1 MIRSDV
7 TANTNLR
14 LPFDQHAL
22 QASRS
27 SISSLHVEQRTNQ
40 FERLPNELTIMLA
53 LLNDTLLLNYNQS
66 AGEIRNATSDAAGG
80 EESYSQEVWQ
90 KVFWICL
97 FSAMVVIAFLGN
109 SGVILIVLLNK
120 QMRTVTNA
128 FIVNLSISDILV
140 SGGNVIF
147 NFVYMLNG
155 HWVFGRT
162 YCKISNFIAILSVA
176 CSCFTLMAISI
187 DR

>member
-1 MIRSDV
+1 
-7 TANTNLR
+7 
-14 LPFDQHAL
+14 
-22 QASRS
+22 
-27 SISSLHVEQRTNQ
+27 
-40 FERLPNELTIMLA
+40 MLA
-53 LLNDTLLLNYNQS
+53 LLNDTLLLNYNRS
-66 AGEIRNATSDAAGG
+66 AGEIRNVTGDATG

-90 KVFWICL
+90 RVLWICL
-97 FSAMVVIAFLGN
+97 FSCMVVIAFLGN

-120 QMRTVTNA
+120 QMRTVTNM

>member
-1 MIRSDV
+1 MIRSNV
-7 TANTNLR
+7 TAVANSQ
-14 LPFDQHAL
+14 LPFDQHAFE
-22 QASRS
+22 ASP
-27 SISSLHVEQRTNQ
+27 ISWLPVDRA
-40 FERLPNELTIMLA
+40 ERLGRLPGELSMNMLA
-53 LLNDTLLLNYNQS
+53 LLNDSLLLNYNQS
-66 AGEIRNATSDAAGG
+66 AGEIRNATGDATGG

-97 FSAMVVIAFLGN
+97 FSLMVVIAFLGN

-120 QMRTVTNA
+120 QMRTVTNM

-147 NFVYMLNG
+147 NFIYMLNG

>member
-1 MIRSDV
+1 MIRSNV
-7 TANTNLR
+7 QAVASSQ
-14 LPFDQHAL
+14 LPFDQHAFE
-22 QASRS
+22 AEPV
-27 SISSLHVEQRTNQ
+27 SLPVERHRA
-40 FERLPNELTIMLA
+40 ERLAYLPAEVRMNTMLA

-66 AGEIRNATSDAAGG
+66 VGEIRNITGDVISG
-80 EESYSQEVWQ
+80 EESYSQEIWQ

-97 FSAMVVIAFLGN
+97 FSLMVIIAFLGN

-120 QMRTVTNA
+120 QMRTVTNM

-147 NFVYMLNG
+147 NFIYMLNG